1 MTVINMHRFNF
12 VKGGLCAGQSLH
24 VPTSGAIVCLEM
36 KPQCLLTTRRSAS
49 FFFQRKSDG
58 GKGQEGERLTD
69 LLCTA
74 LRAGSHLS
82 ETLPAVRGLGA
93 PDKITQETASSQRER
108 KRLCLQ
114 LPAGVLPCMSVHK
127 YRPPRT
133 LVCLL
138 YSSVCA
144 HCADMSNAVY

>member
-1 MTVINMHRFNF
+1 MFAHNKAKRFF
-12 VKGGLCAGQSLH
+12 
-24 VPTSGAIVCLEM
+24 
-36 KPQCLLTTRRSAS
+36 